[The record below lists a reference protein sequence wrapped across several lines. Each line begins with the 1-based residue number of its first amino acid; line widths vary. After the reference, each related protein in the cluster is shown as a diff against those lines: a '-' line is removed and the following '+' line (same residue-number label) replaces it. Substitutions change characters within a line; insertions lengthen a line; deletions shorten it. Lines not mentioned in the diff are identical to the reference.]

1 MTTTELPKK
10 LGKDPIIDVIFECRF
25 DSKLPASNI
34 LPGIFYKNFSDEER
48 YLERLLPQSE
58 IPEFVRNNDPSM
70 EYLPLVRIRLKDYIF
85 LIGDKSLA
93 VACNLPYKGWAEFKE
108 KIIKAIEILESS
120 DLANSISRYSLKYAN
135 LITNKHLSPE
145 IKLVNLDL
153 RIGSNSLKN
162 ESFQVRL
169 DLNKDNFINIIQ
181 IISNVRAFDVNGDEK
196 EGLVIDI
203 DTIKQLPDNQTQLGE
218 IKKTLSDQLDKLHD
232 VSKETF
238 FDCLHSEILQHLEP
252 HYE

>member
-1 MTTTELPKK
+1 MTTTKLPKK

-25 DSKLPASNI
+25 DSRLPASNI
-34 LPGIFYKNFSDEER
+34 LPGIFYTKFSDEEK
-48 YLERLLPQSE
+48 YLERLPQFE
-58 IPEFVRNNDPSM
+58 RPEFVRNNDPSM
-70 EYLPLVRIRLKDYIF
+70 EYLPLVRVRLEDYIF

-93 VACNLPYKGWAEFKE
+93 VACNLPYKGWAKFKE
-108 KIIKAIEILESS
+108 KIITAIEILELSE
-120 DLANSISRYSLKYAN
+120 LANSISRYSLKYAN
-135 LITNKHLSPE
+135 LIPNEHILPKT
-145 IKLVNLDL
+145 KLVNLDL
-153 RIGSNSLKN
+153 RIGSNFLKN
-162 ESFQVRL
+162 ESFQIRL
-169 DLNKDNFINIIQ
+169 DLNKDDFINIIQ
-181 IISNVRAFDVNGDEK
+181 IISNVRALDINGNEK

-203 DTIKQLPDNQTQLGE
+203 DTIKQFPDDQTQLGE